1 MSPLLVLLPSP
12 LLGPATWEPVADVLA
27 RLGVRTT
34 TPALGPGL
42 HTPADVLDRLLE
54 ALPAGEDLA
63 LVPHSG
69 AGAYIPALTA
79 ARRVSAAIF
88 VDAVLPPPSGRVPMA
103 PSALLDQLRATA
115 GPDGLLPVWTSWWD
129 EADVAPL
136 FPDAASRAA
145 VQAEQQQLP
154 LDYFTGSL
162 PVPAGWEARP
172 AGYLAF
178 GETYGPERS
187 DATARGWPVHTLDGE
202 HLHQLVAP
210 EAVATAILDLL
221 HDSCDGNLASWAQ

>member
-42 HTPADVLDRLLE
+42 HTPAD
-54 ALPAGEDLA
+54 
-63 LVPHSG
+63 
-69 AGAYIPALTA
+69 
-79 ARRVSAAIF
+79 
-88 VDAVLPPPSGRVPMA
+88 AVLPPPSGRVPMA
-103 PSALLDQLRATA
+103 PSTLLGQLRATA

-162 PVPAGWEARP
+162 PVPAGWDARP

-187 DATARGWPVHTLDGE
+187 DATARGWPVHTLEGE

-221 HDSCDGNLASWAQ
+221 HDSCDGNLVSWVQ